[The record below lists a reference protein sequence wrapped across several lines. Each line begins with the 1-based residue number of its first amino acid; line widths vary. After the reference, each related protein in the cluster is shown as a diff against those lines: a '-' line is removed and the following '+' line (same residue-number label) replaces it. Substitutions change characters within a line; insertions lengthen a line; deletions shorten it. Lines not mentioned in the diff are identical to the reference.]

1 MRASKTPGEP
11 GEQERNPDLDPRE
24 QERVVVRARVAG
36 RRDVPT
42 NVQSVGEASA
52 YELRDEREQPE
63 GKPGQKALVA
73 TRPIHAI
80 DGTQGDYG

>member
-1 MRASKTPGEP
+1 MGARETPGKP
-11 GEQERNPDLDPRE
+11 SKQERNSDLDSRE
-24 QERVVVRARVAG
+24 QERVVVRARVVG

-42 NVQSVGEASA
+42 NVQPVGEASA
-52 YELRDEREQPE
+52 YKLRDEREQPE

-80 DGTQGDYG
+80 DGTQGD